1 MLQTFAIL
9 LTFQSVGELLS
20 YALHLPVPG
29 PVIGMML
36 LFLTLLADRGGI
48 LEVMQGTV
56 TELLRHLSILF
67 VPAGVGVMAQMNR
80 ISQEWLPIVVA
91 VAIST
96 WLAIGVC
103 ALVTRALMRRM
114 GDRGETHEEV
124 AP

>member
-67 VPAGVGVMAQMNR
+67 VPAGVGVMAQMHR
-80 ISQEWLPIVVA
+80 ISRSGCRSWRRWPSA
-91 VAIST
+91 RGWPS
-96 WLAIGVC
+96 VC
-103 ALVTRALMRRM
+103 ARWS
-114 GDRGETHEEV
+114 RGR
-124 AP
+124 